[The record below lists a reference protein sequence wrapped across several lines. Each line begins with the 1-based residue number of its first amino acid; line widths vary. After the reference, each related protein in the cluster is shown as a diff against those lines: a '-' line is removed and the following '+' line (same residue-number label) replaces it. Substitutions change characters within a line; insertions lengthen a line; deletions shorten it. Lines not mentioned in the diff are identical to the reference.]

1 MNTKK
6 LHRGNFPDPEF
17 YSHVGTYRDW
27 KAYAARKVTDGGIR
41 VKLVSMVS
49 AEKANLFLKY
59 NLRLRRFVL
68 CKDRK
73 YFGNAYPFELIT
85 LEVDMEKYV
94 RNLEDKEEIG
104 E

>member
-17 YSHVGTYRDW
+17 NSHVGTSRDW

-94 RNLEDKEEIG
+94 RNLEDKEEVG

>member
-6 LHRGNFPDPEF
+6 LHRCNFPDPEF

-41 VKLVSMVS
+41 VKLVSLVS

-94 RNLEDKEEIG
+94 RNLEDKEEVG

>member
-1 MNTKK
+1 M
-6 LHRGNFPDPEF
+6 
-17 YSHVGTYRDW
+17 
-27 KAYAARKVTDGGIR
+27 TDGGIR

-73 YFGNAYPFELIT
+73 YFGDAYPFELIP

-94 RNLEDKEEIG
+94 RNLEDKEEVG

>member
-17 YSHVGTYRDW
+17 YNHVGTYRDW

-94 RNLEDKEEIG
+94 RNLEDKEEVG

>member
-6 LHRGNFPDPEF
+6 LHRGNIPDPEF

-94 RNLEDKEEIG
+94 RNLEDKEEVG

>member
-85 LEVDMEKYV
+85 LEVDMEKYIK
-94 RNLEDKEEIG
+94 NLEDKEKVK
-104 E
+104 

>member
-49 AEKANLFLKY
+49 AEKPNLFLKY

-68 CKDRK
+68 CKDSK
-73 YFGNAYPFELIT
+73 YFGDAYPFELIT
-85 LEVDMEKYV
+85 LVVDMEKYV
-94 RNLEDKEEIG
+94 RNLEEKEEVD

>member
-1 MNTKK
+1 MTKTR
-6 LHRGNFPDPEF
+6 LHKGNFPDPEF

-27 KAYAARKVTDGGIR
+27 KAYVARKVTDGGIR

-94 RNLEDKEEIG
+94 RNLEDKEEVG